1 MTTHD
6 DTLISTAGVDAD
18 VGYGAVMPPIYLS
31 SNYSFAGFGE
41 KRAHDYCR
49 SGNPN
54 RDMLVDVLAALEQ
67 GADGVITS
75 TGMSAVD
82 LVLNLIEPGAL
93 VVAPHDC
100 YGGTWRLFTARAK
113 QKRIEIAWVNQHDAD
128 AVEEALAR
136 RPALLWIETPSNPLM
151 RVVDVV
157 ALAKQAKAFGA
168 KVVVD
173 NTFLS
178 PALQK
183 PITLGADFVVHS
195 TTKYI
200 NGHSDVVGGAVI
212 AADAADAQELKWW
225 ANCTGVAGAPFNSW
239 LTLRGLRT
247 LNLRIE
253 RQQKTAGVIAERL
266 AQHPAVRVVHYPGLK
281 EHPSHAIAAKQQL
294 GFGAMLSFEIA
305 AKAEHVREFLAAL
318 DVFTLAESLGGTE
331 SLIAHPASMTH
342 ASMAPEARAA
352 AGIDDRLLRV
362 SVGLEHAEDLWSA
375 LERALGVLPA
385 PTKEKARAPKRLEA
399 AK

>member
-1 MTTHD
+1 MLTHD

-31 SNYSFAGFGE
+31 SNYSFSAYGE
-41 KRAHDYCR
+41 PRAHDYCR

-54 RDMLVDVLAALEQ
+54 RDMLVDVIAGLEQ
-67 GADGVITS
+67 GAGGVITS
-75 TGMSAVD
+75 SGMSACD
-82 LVLNLIEPGAL
+82 LVLNLVEPGGL
-93 VVAPHDC
+93 VIAPHDC

-113 QKRIEIAWVNQHDAD
+113 QKRIEIAWVNQHDAA
-128 AVEEALAR
+128 AVNAALAR
-136 RPALLWIETPSNPLM
+136 KPALLWIETPSNPLM
-151 RVVDVV
+151 RVVDVA
-157 ALAKQAKAFGA
+157 ALAKQAKAAGA
-168 KVVVD
+168 RVVVD

-195 TTKYI
+195 TTKYL

-212 AADAADAQELKWW
+212 AADAADAQEIRWW
-225 ANCTGVAGAPFNSW
+225 ANCTGVTGAPFDSW

-247 LNLRIE
+247 LPLRIE
-253 RQQKTAGVIAERL
+253 RQQSTAAAIAARL
-266 AQHPAVRVVHYPGLK
+266 AEHPAVRAVHYPGLK
-281 EHPSHAIAAKQQL
+281 SHPSHAIAAKQQL

-305 AKAEHVREFLAAL
+305 AAPQHVREFIAAL
-318 DVFTLAESLGGTE
+318 DIFTLAESLGGTE

-362 SVGLEHAEDLWSA
+362 SVGLEHVEDLWAA
-375 LERALGVLPA
+375 LDRALAVLPQ
-385 PTKEKARAPKRLEA
+385 EQARAVNALEA

>member
-1 MTTHD
+1 MPSHD
-6 DTLISTAGVDAD
+6 DTLISAAGVDAD

-31 SNYSFAGFGE
+31 SNYSFAGYGE
-41 KRAHDYCR
+41 PRAHDYCR

-54 RDMLVDVLAALEQ
+54 RDMLVDLIAQLER
-67 GADGVITS
+67 GAGGVATS
-75 TGMSAVD
+75 SGMSACD

-93 VVAPHDC
+93 VIAPHDC

-113 QKRIEIAWVNQHDAD
+113 QKRIDIAWVDQHDAG
-128 AVEEALAR
+128 AVAAALAR
-136 RPALLWIETPSNPLM
+136 KPALFWIESPSNPLM
-151 RVVDVV
+151 RVVDI
-157 ALAKQAKAFGA
+157 ASLAKQAKAAGA
-168 KVVVD
+168 RVVVD

-195 TTKYI
+195 TTKYL

-212 AADAADAQELKWW
+212 AADAADVQEIKWW
-225 ANCTGVAGAPFNSW
+225 ANCTGVTGAPFDSW

-253 RQQKTAGVIAERL
+253 RQQATAGAIAARL
-266 AQHPAVRVVHYPGLK
+266 AVHPAVRVVHYPGLAS
-281 EHPSHAIAAKQQL
+281 HPSHAIAAKQQL
-294 GFGAMLSFEIA
+294 GFGAMLSFE
-305 AKAEHVREFLAAL
+305 LAAEPEQVRSFL
-318 DVFTLAESLGGTE
+318 DALEIFTLAESLGGTE

-342 ASMAPEARAA
+342 AAMAPEARAA

-362 SVGLEHAEDLWSA
+362 SVGLEHVDDLWA
-375 LERALGVLPA
+375 TLERALNALPA
-385 PTKEKARAPKRLEA
+385 ARSRAPKHLEA

>member
-1 MTTHD
+1 MPKHD

-31 SNYSFAGFGE
+31 SNYSFSGFGE

-54 RDMLVDVLAALEQ
+54 RDMLVEVLTQLEQ
-67 GADGVITS
+67 GAGGVATCS
-75 TGMSAVD
+75 GMSACD
-82 LVLNLIEPGAL
+82 LVLNLIEPGSL
-93 VVAPHDC
+93 VIAPHDC

-113 QKRIEIAWVNQHDAD
+113 QKHIEVAFIDQHDPK
-128 AVEEALAR
+128 ALAAAFAR
-136 RPALLWIETPSNPLM
+136 KPALLWIETPSNPLM
-151 RVVDVV
+151 RVVDVA
-157 ALAKQAKAFGA
+157 ALAKQAKAVGA

-195 TTKYI
+195 TTKYL

-212 AADAADAQELKWW
+212 AADAADAEQIRWW
-225 ANCTGVAGAPFNSW
+225 ANCTGVTGAPFDSW

-253 RQQKTAGVIAERL
+253 RQQATAGVIAERL
-266 AQHPAVRVVHYPGLK
+266 AQHEAVRVVHYPGLK
-281 EHPSHAIAAKQQL
+281 SHPSHTIAAKQQL

-305 AKAEHVREFLAAL
+305 AASEHARDFIAAL
-318 DVFTLAESLGGTE
+318 EIFTLAESLGGTE

-362 SVGLEHAEDLWSA
+362 SVGLEHVEDLWA
-375 LERALGVLPA
+375 VLARALAVLPA
-385 PTKEKARAPKRLEA
+385 PSAKARTKKQLEA

>member
-1 MTTHD
+1 MPTHD

-31 SNYSFAGFGE
+31 SNYSFSAHGE

-54 RDMLVDVLAALEQ
+54 RDMLVDVIAQLEQ
-67 GADGVITS
+67 GAGGVITS
-75 TGMSAVD
+75 SGMSAVD
-82 LVLNLIEPGAL
+82 LVLNLIAPGSL
-93 VVAPHDC
+93 VIAPHDC

-113 QKRIEIAWVNQHDAD
+113 QKAIKIAFVDQHDQD
-128 AVEEALAR
+128 ALAAVFAR
-136 RPALLWIETPSNPLM
+136 KPSLVWIETPSNPLM
-151 RVVDVV
+151 RVVDIA
-157 ALAKQAKAFGA
+157 ALAKQAKAVGA
-168 KVVVD
+168 RVVVD

-195 TTKYI
+195 TTKYL

-212 AADAADAQELKWW
+212 AADAADAAEMKWW
-225 ANCTGVAGAPFNSW
+225 ANCTGVTGAPFDSW

-253 RQQKTAGVIAERL
+253 RQQATAGLIAERL
-266 AQHPAVRVVHYPGLK
+266 AQHAAVRVVHYPGLK

-294 GFGAMLSFEIA
+294 GFGAMLSFEIGA
-305 AKAEHVREFLAAL
+305 GPEHVRTLLDAL
-318 DVFTLAESLGGTE
+318 DIFTLAELLGGTE

-342 ASMAPEARAA
+342 ASMAPDARAA

-362 SVGLEHAEDLWSA
+362 SVGLEHAEDLWTA
-375 LERALGVLPA
+375 LSRALAVLPVA
-385 PTKEKARAPKRLEA
+385 KAGGAKRLET

>member
-1 MTTHD
+1 MTKHD

-31 SNYSFAGFGE
+31 SNYSFPTFGE

-54 RDMLVDVLAALEQ
+54 RDMLVEVLTQLER
-67 GADGVITS
+67 GAGGVATS
-75 TGMSAVD
+75 SGMSACD
-82 LVLNLIEPGAL
+82 LVLNLIEPGSL
-93 VVAPHDC
+93 VIAPHDC
-100 YGGTWRLFTARAK
+100 YGGTWRLFTARAR
-113 QKRIEIAWVNQHDAD
+113 QKHIEIAFVDQHDEGSLA
-128 AVEEALAR
+128 AVFKR
-136 RPALLWIETPSNPLM
+136 QPALLWIETPSNPLM
-151 RVVDVV
+151 RVVDIA
-157 ALAKQAKAFGA
+157 ALAKRARTAGA

-183 PITLGADFVVHS
+183 PIALGADFVVHS
-195 TTKYI
+195 TTKYL

-212 AADAADAQELKWW
+212 AADAADAEQIKWW
-225 ANCTGVAGAPFNSW
+225 ANCTGVTGAPFDSW

-247 LNLRIE
+247 LSLRIE
-253 RQQKTAGVIAERL
+253 RQQTTAGIVAERL
-266 AQHPAVRVVHYPGLK
+266 AKHDAVRVVHYPGLK
-281 EHPSHAIAAKQQL
+281 GHRSHSIAAKQQS

-305 AKAEHVREFLAAL
+305 ASAEHVRDFIAAL
-318 DVFTLAESLGGTE
+318 DIFTLAESLGGTE

-342 ASMAPEARAA
+342 ASMSPEARAA
-352 AGIDDRLLRV
+352 AGIDDRLLRI
-362 SVGLEHAEDLWSA
+362 SVGLEHVEDLWAA
-375 LERALGVLPA
+375 LSRALAAIPA
-385 PTKEKARAPKRLEA
+385 AKARAPRRLEA